1 MGLEWRTQF
10 WPTETL
16 PSDQN
21 IKKMYSRKMKKAFD
35 PLLSISFPQLG
46 GAEIVLM
53 GKPASCLYSTE
64 NILEGNQSSDP
75 LLPSS
80 TPLFSICS
88 FRNCDLSIPYGWYQW
103 CGPEVVVGKVLTGS
117 TLEGIIS
124 EITWHDKLH
133 SQTSQKIKE
142 KMPSQSRGTKK
153 RATLLTATV
162 WYIIVIL

>member
-1 MGLEWRTQF
+1 MGKVTNIVRTEF
-10 WPTETL
+10 L
-16 PSDQN
+16 PAVRGRWGWSEEHSSGLLRLYHQN
-21 IKKMYSRKMKKAFD
+21 IKKMYSRKMKKGFD

-64 NILEGNQSSDP
+64 NILEGNQRSDP

-103 CGPEVVVGKVLTGS
+103 CGPEVVVRKS
-117 TLEGIIS
+117 S
-124 EITWHDKLH
+124 NWKH
-133 SQTSQKIKE
+133 
-142 KMPSQSRGTKK
+142 
-153 RATLLTATV
+153 A
-162 WYIIVIL
+162 